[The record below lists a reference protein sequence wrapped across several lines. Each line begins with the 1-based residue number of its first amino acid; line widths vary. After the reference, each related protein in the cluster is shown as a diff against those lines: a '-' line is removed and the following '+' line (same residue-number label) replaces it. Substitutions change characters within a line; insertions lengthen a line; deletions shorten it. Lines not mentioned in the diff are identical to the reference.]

1 LQVLVISLNLFAD
14 MKQYLITGYDHTD
27 SEALERRMS
36 VREQHLENVRNLR
49 KSGNHIL
56 GGAIL
61 DDQGMMI
68 GSSMVLQFETD
79 EAFNSWLENE
89 IYITARVWD
98 KVDIRPFRVAE
109 V

>member
-1 LQVLVISLNLFAD
+1 MLAE

-27 SEALERRMS
+27 AEALERRMS
-36 VREQHLENVRNLR
+36 VREKHLENVRILKN
-49 KSGNHIL
+49 SGNHIL

-68 GSSMVLQFETD
+68 GSTMVLQFETD
-79 EAFNSWLENE
+79 EAFNNWLEKE
-89 IYITARVWD
+89 VYITAKVWD
-98 KVDIRPFRVAE
+98 KVDIRPFRVAQ